1 MIKKTFAAAALA
13 AALTGPA
20 AIAPALSALAQSE
33 QGYQIFIKTL
43 TGRTI
48 FVETHASET
57 IGDIKGKVRDKEGIS
72 PEQQR
77 LIVAG
82 KQLEDDRTMA
92 DYNITKESTVHL
104 VLRLH

>member
-43 TGRTI
+43 TGRTLV
-48 FVETHASET
+48 VETHALET
-57 IGDIKGKVRDKEGIS
+57 IGDVKGKVRDTEGIS
-72 PEQQR
+72 PKQQR
-77 LIVAG
+77 LIFAG

-92 DYNITKESTVHL
+92 D
-104 VLRLH
+104 